1 MKYKPINE
9 YRFVSKRRTNRRN
22 YKSEIR
28 LTMNVCKTLWVWKT
42 KHILDMKWQEKMS
55 IYDALHSADEHI
67 RKRYMSKLI
76 PEHDEHNDE

>member
-1 MKYKPINE
+1 MGKKIYKSMRP
-9 YRFVSKRRTNRRN
+9 YHVRAKRRANRRS

-55 IYDALHSADEHI
+55 IYDTLHSADEHI

-76 PEHDEHNDE
+76 PEHNE